1 VIGMDERDRIRE
13 RINAID
19 ERILEALTKRVLLAR
34 EIGEYKRKAGLP
46 VIDEARENV
55 VLRRIGEEAVRR
67 SLPRELAEAV
77 YREIIRLCRS
87 VQMEES
93 RVAFLGPRGTFCEQ
107 AAREHFRDVDAIF
120 NERPSIADVFRSV
133 RVHETNSGVVPI
145 ENSNEG
151 SVVTTLD
158 LLSESDLKISG
169 EVILRITHN
178 LIAKPDTGLN
188 EVREVASHPQALAQC
203 RQYLKENLPSVTLV
217 ETRSTADAVKLTSER
232 EGVAAIGT
240 ELAAQLYGM
249 KVLASGIEDNR
260 ENHTR
265 FFVLNWADREPTGK
279 DRTSVLFSVK
289 HRPGSL
295 HEALAT
301 LSSRMINLTKI
312 ESRPSRGKPWEYV
325 FFCDF
330 EGHRK
335 DVKCQEALEELQGKT
350 IDLKILG
357 SYPRAQ

>member
-1 VIGMDERDRIRE
+1 MH
-13 RINAID
+13 
-19 ERILEALTKRVLLAR
+19 
-34 EIGEYKRKAGLP
+34 
-46 VIDEARENV
+46 
-55 VLRRIGEEAVRR
+55 
-67 SLPRELAEAV
+67 
-77 YREIIRLCRS
+77 LCRS
-87 VQMEES
+87 VQMEETK
-93 RVAFLGPRGTFCEQ
+93 VAFLGPRGTFCEQ
-107 AAREHFRDVDAIF
+107 AAREHFRDVNAIF
-120 NERPSIADVFRSV
+120 HERPSIADVFRSV
-133 RVHETNSGVVPI
+133 MVHEADSGVVPI

-151 SVVTTLD
+151 SVVATLD
-158 LLSESDLKISG
+158 LLNESGLKISG
-169 EVILRITHN
+169 EVILRITHS

-188 EVREVASHPQALAQC
+188 EIREVASHPQALAQC
-203 RQYLKENLPSVTLV
+203 RQYLKENLPSATLV

-232 EGVAAIGT
+232 DGVAAIGT

-249 KVLASGIEDNR
+249 KVLASGIEDNC

-265 FFVLNWADREPTGK
+265 FFVLNWTDREPTGK
-279 DRTSVLFSVK
+279 DRTSVLFSVR

-301 LSSRMINLTKI
+301 LSSRIINLTKI
-312 ESRPSRGKPWEYV
+312 ESRPARGKPWEYV

-335 DVKCQEALEELQGKT
+335 DAKSQEALEELQRKT